1 MLLGLG
7 ALGVMMVLGL
17 YVLLFWF
24 VGSSKPTSQAEMIPP
39 ILAWGRLAP
48 FPKSAKNLE
57 IHTEGGMFTRG
68 FRALFTA
75 PAADVERWLKASP
88 GTREAKQP
96 EPATIRR
103 YDIAPGDGA
112 NRALVTVENGTL
124 VEIYVSWS

>member
-1 MLLGLG
+1 MIGVGGIFFLLSSL
-7 ALGVMMVLGL
+7 
-17 YVLLFWF
+17 F
-24 VGSSKPTSQAEMIPP
+24 VGSKPTSQAEMIPP

-57 IHTEGGMFTRG
+57 IRTEGGMFTRG
-68 FRALFTA
+68 FRASFTA